1 LAKRKSY
8 EAPHYAVI
16 SSILYKGRDHSED
29 VGVDERIILEWKVKV
44 NVKLS
49 PCLTKH
55 HAMKTYWGSGG
66 IAPRIL
72 DLGTRW
78 R

>member
-1 LAKRKSY
+1 MMT
-8 EAPHYAVI
+8 
-16 SSILYKGRDHSED
+16 
-29 VGVDERIILEWKVKV
+29 IIIIKVKGKK
-44 NVKLS
+44 VKL
-49 PCLTKH
+49 PLCLTKR
-55 HAMKTYWGSGG
+55 HAMKTYWGSGS